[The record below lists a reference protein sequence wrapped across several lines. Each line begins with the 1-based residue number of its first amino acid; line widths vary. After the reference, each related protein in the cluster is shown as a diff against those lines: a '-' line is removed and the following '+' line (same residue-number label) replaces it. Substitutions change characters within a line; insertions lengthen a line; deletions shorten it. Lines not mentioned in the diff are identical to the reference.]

1 MKLIRNKG
9 INHTKK
15 IRILNL
21 SYPIEHGVIT
31 KWDDIEKIW
40 HHAYYN
46 GNELN
51 NELRVKS
58 CSVRTS
64 SFNV

>member
-1 MKLIRNKG
+1 MVWIRRIRILAMRLIRNKG
-9 INHTKK
+9 IINSKN
-15 IRILNL
+15 RILNL

-46 GNELN
+46 GIFDS
-51 NELRVKS
+51 K
-58 CSVRTS
+58 
-64 SFNV
+64 